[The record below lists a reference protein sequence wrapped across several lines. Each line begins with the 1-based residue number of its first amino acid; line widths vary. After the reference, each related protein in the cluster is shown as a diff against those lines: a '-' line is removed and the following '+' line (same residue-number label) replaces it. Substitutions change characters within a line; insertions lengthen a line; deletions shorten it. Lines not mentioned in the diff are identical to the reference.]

1 MSFLYSFF
9 DNICRLINNL
19 KTFNEHMLMLV
30 STFIDRLVYK
40 LSTDQKGLMR
50 WLVWAKLQRVLFR

>member
-1 MSFLYSFF
+1 
-9 DNICRLINNL
+9 
-19 KTFNEHMLMLV
+19 MLV

-50 WLVWAKLQRVLFR
+50 WLGWAKLQRVLFR